1 MGGNGTTSGNAASDT
16 LSLNNVTT
24 KSANFISSSSS
35 AVIDI
40 DFSELSIDLSTAS
53 ENQIIA
59 EVKSLLESTNQI
71 TNLTGTTSPVS
82 PGTNGTDALLIFYE
96 ENLPGRD
103 GVIMKYKET
112 GGDAS
117 FDNELSVFA
126 IFQDVGESITFENAN
141 IV

>member
-1 MGGNGTTSGNAASDT
+1 MSATTSDKPAA
-16 LSLNNVTT
+16 
-24 KSANFISSSSS
+24 
-35 AVIDI
+35 
-40 DFSELSIDLSTAS
+40 
-53 ENQIIA
+53 
-59 EVKSLLESTNQI
+59 
-71 TNLTGTTSPVS
+71 TTSPVS